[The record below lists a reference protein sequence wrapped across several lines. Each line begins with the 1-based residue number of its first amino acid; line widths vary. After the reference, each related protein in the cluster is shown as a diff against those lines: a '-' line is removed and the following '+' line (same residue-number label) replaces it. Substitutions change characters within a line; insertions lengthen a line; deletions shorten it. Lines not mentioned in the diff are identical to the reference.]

1 MPDMNFINESLL
13 DDFQYTE
20 DDQKVMYTMEKK
32 MHLHLAPTKLLIL
45 RKDFYSLN
53 SDQWL
58 TDTIIEAFMMTF
70 VEKKRLYVLNSSQAS
85 SIAELGLTKSQIRK
99 KLGEYDFIAGPV
111 HVNKNHWALL
121 FACVNTQTV
130 VYIDSKCEDKRL
142 SDRVLNNWIKFSKSK
157 ETLKGIKWRTEAYEH
172 ILQVDNNNCGVFLY
186 KQ

>member
-45 RKDFYSLN
+45 RKDFYLLN

-58 TDTIIEAFMMTF
+58 TVTIIEVFMMTF
-70 VEKKRLYVLNSSQAS
+70 VEKIRLYVLNSSQAS

-99 KLGEYDFIAGPV
+99 
-111 HVNKNHWALL
+111 
-121 FACVNTQTV
+121 
-130 VYIDSKCEDKRL
+130 
-142 SDRVLNNWIKFSKSK
+142 
-157 ETLKGIKWRTEAYEH
+157 
-172 ILQVDNNNCGVFLY
+172 
-186 KQ
+186 